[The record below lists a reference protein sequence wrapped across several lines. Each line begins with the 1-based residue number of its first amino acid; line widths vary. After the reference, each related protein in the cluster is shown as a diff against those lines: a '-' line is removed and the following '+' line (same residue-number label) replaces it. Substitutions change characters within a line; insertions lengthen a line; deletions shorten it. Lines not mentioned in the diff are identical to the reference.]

1 MDLRRLGLAHLPNP
15 PLLDHERGLRRR
27 PAAVGTPPWRG
38 GTGLQRPKRPGP
50 QWPGPLT
57 MRAGR
62 HFIGCT
68 DGGVGY
74 LEQTSIGGRRRL
86 APDAGL
92 TAVAGS
98 EPLLLDD
105 ET

>member
-1 MDLRRLGLAHLPNP
+1 
-15 PLLDHERGLRRR
+15 
-27 PAAVGTPPWRG
+27 
-38 GTGLQRPKRPGP
+38 
-50 QWPGPLT
+50 